1 MNTNEEQNERFEY
14 TYAAPTERE
23 RKKIEQIRKTYL
35 PQEKKRTDLE
45 RLQELDRKVQHPPT
59 LLALTLGVVG
69 TLVFGLGLTC
79 ILEWQKLALG
89 AVLSL
94 VGIVP
99 VALAYPLYRLWLEK
113 RKRKYSA
120 EILSLSE
127 KMLHR

>member
-1 MNTNEEQNERFEY
+1 MQNETTTGNHFF
-14 TYAAPTERE
+14 
-23 RKKIEQIRKTYL
+23 QIVKGVAL
-35 PQEKKRTDLE
+35 ALCFS
-45 RLQELDRKVQHPPT
+45 
-59 LLALTLGVVG
+59 LLAAVVFANVLRATTVPDKAVYPVNQTIKIVAVSIG